1 MASSS
6 ALKFTVRRKPAVL
19 LTPAAPTP
27 RELKPLS
34 DVDDQNGLRFLIAN
48 IFFFERRH
56 SGRDVD
62 DPVPVIRDAI
72 AAALVHYYPLAGRI
86 RELEGQKLAVDCT
99 GEGALFVEADADDVR
114 LEQFGTQPPFPGVD
128 ELLFDLPGSN
138 EVLDAPLLHFQVTRL
153 ACGGFVLAFKI
164 HHCVV
169 DGQGVVQF
177 MEAVAELARGAAAPT
192 VRPVWGRELL
202 MAPCNDTAP
211 LRFAHREYD
220 VVEPDPDE
228 RPAMVHRSFF
238 FGPTEAAAVRSHLP
252 PALRRVASTFDVLM
266 GFLWKCRTAALAPR
280 DKDEMRLLF
289 TTSVRGKKKQ
299 GGGEPFIPVGYYGNS
314 FATPAAISTAGA
326 LRAKPV
332 GYAVD
337 LVRKARREVDVEY
350 LQSVARFMVRSG
362 RPQLA
367 LLHAYLVSDVSK
379 AGFDAIDVGWGKPVY
394 GGTMRCSLDTS
405 PVICSFLTAGKNT
418 IGEEGIILPVCLP
431 APAMDKFVEEMSNLL
446 RPYDHVT
453 AQPNNISPVIKAA
466 L

>member
-34 DVDDQNGLRFLIAN
+34 DVDDQDGLRFLIAN

-62 DPVPVIRDAI
+62 DPVPVLRDAI
-72 AAALVHYYPLAGRI
+72 ARALVHYYPLAGRL
-86 RELEGQKLAVDCT
+86 RELEGKKLAVDCT
-99 GEGALFVEADADDVR
+99 GEGVLFVEADADDVR
-114 LEQFGTQPPFPGVD
+114 LEQFGARPPFPGVD
-128 ELLFDLPGSN
+128 ELLFDLPGSC
-138 EVLDAPLLHFQVTRL
+138 EILHAPLLHFQVTRL

-164 HHCVV
+164 HHTMV

-177 MEAVAELARGAAAPT
+177 MEAVAELARGAAVPT

-211 LRFAHREYD
+211 LRFAHREFD
-220 VVEPDPDE
+220 PLPEPDMN

-252 PALRRVASTFDVLM
+252 PALRRIASTFDVLM
-266 GFLWKCRTAALAPR
+266 GFLWRCRTAALAPP
-280 DKDEMRLLF
+280 DKEEMRLLF
-289 TTSVRGKKKQ
+289 TTS
-299 GGGEPFIPVGYYGNS
+299 
-314 FATPAAISTAGA
+314 
-326 LRAKPV
+326 
-332 GYAVD
+332 
-337 LVRKARREVDVEY
+337 
-350 LQSVARFMVRSG
+350 
-362 RPQLA
+362 LA
-367 LLHAYLVSDVSK
+367 LVHAYLVSDVSK
-379 AGFDAIDVGWGKPVY
+379 AGFDGIDVGWGKPVY
-394 GGTMRCSLDTS
+394 GGPMRCSLDTT
-405 PVICSFLTAGKNT
+405 PVICSFLTPAKNT
-418 IGEEGIILPVCLP
+418 IGEKGIILPLCLP
-431 APAMDKFVEEMSNLL
+431 APAMDKFVEEMSYLL
-446 RPYDHVT
+446 RPSDHVT

>member
-1 MASSS
+1 MASLS

-19 LTPAAPTP
+19 LAPAAPRP

-34 DVDDQNGLRFLIAN
+34 DIDDQDGLRFLIAN
-48 IFFFERRH
+48 IFFFQRRH

-62 DPVPVIRDAI
+62 DPVPVLRDAI
-72 AAALVHYYPLAGRI
+72 ATALVHYYPLAGRL
-86 RELEGQKLAVDCT
+86 RELEGKKLAVDCT
-99 GEGALFVEADADDVR
+99 GEGVLFVEADADDVR
-114 LEQFGTQPPFPGVD
+114 LEQFGARPPFPGVD

-138 EVLDAPLLHFQVTRL
+138 EILHAPLLHFQVTRL

-164 HHCVV
+164 HHTMV

-177 MEAVAELARGAAAPT
+177 MEAVAELARGAAVPT

-211 LRFAHREYD
+211 LRFAHREFD
-220 VVEPDPDE
+220 DLPAPDTE

-266 GFLWKCRTAALAPR
+266 GFLWRCRTAALAPP

-289 TTSVRGKKKQ
+289 TTSVRGKKNQ
-299 GGGEPFIPVGYYGNS
+299 SGGDPFIPIGYYGNS
-314 FATPAAISTAGA
+314 FATPAAISTAGE

-350 LQSVARFMVRSG
+350 LRSVAALMVRRG

-367 LLHAYLVSDVSK
+367 LAHAYLVSDVSK
-379 AGFDAIDVGWGKPVY
+379 AGFDGIDVGWGKPVY
-394 GGTMRCSLDTS
+394 GGPMRCSLDTT
-405 PVICSFLTAGKNT
+405 PVVCSFLTPAKNT

-431 APAMDKFVEEMSNLL
+431 PPAMDKFVEEMSNLL
-446 RPYDHVT
+446 RPYEHVK